1 MGILFVYGSPNS
13 KGRQAEARA
22 VLVGSRGVDE
32 EPRTILIG
40 PRGVA
45 EEVQFGFNRLP
56 TTPLLKG
63 MPPVRWK
70 TPPNS

>member
-32 EPRTILIG
+32 EAQTVLIG
-40 PRGVA
+40 PRGVD
-45 EEVQFGFNRLP
+45 EEAQLGFNRSP

-63 MPPVRWK
+63 MPPIRWNN
-70 TPPNS
+70 PPNS